1 MNLSKEKAK
10 KLLDHYK
17 NDTGYFPQKGD
28 TPLSFERMWDV
39 LYSARFGTAE
49 RNVIIAA
56 LVLAGATFTD
66 DNNF

>member
-10 KLLDHYK
+10 KMLDQYK
-17 NDTGYFPQKGD
+17 NNTGYFPQKGD
-28 TPLSFERMWDV
+28 KPLSFERMWDM
-39 LYSARFGTAE
+39 LYNMRFGAAE